1 MNYYNEIPPRML
13 AEYDMEFFPLSSSHI
28 SVTSNAHAHSALE
41 ILYFV
46 EGSYKVAID
55 GEQIIT
61 YPGDMVMLPS
71 NAVHSINHLE
81 TAEGQYYVLKLT
93 SSLLFQVFKG
103 SECADC
109 LIPFSKR
116 QNGDKSVFR
125 GSGLPEEITAM
136 WKKMIDEYNSSRPFM
151 LAMEKAYAFEL
162 LILIYRH
169 YFSGNMREHDVYIE
183 VDPNLRSMIYE
194 SVSYINDNYAS
205 NITPYECAKKINLSY
220 SYYAKLFHATVGRS
234 FKEYL
239 LSIRLEK
246 AYNALISTDLPI
258 TEIAMCCGYKNSAY
272 FSAEFK
278 KHYGTT
284 PSNVQKKGHKRDTQ
298 HF

>member
-1 MNYYNEIPPRML
+1 MNYYNEIPPSML
-13 AEYDMEFFPLSSSHI
+13 AEYDMEFFTLSSSLI
-28 SVTSNAHAHSALE
+28 ASTTSAHAHSALE

-46 EGSYKVAID
+46 KGSYKVDID

-61 YPGDMVMLPS
+61 SPGDMVMFPS
-71 NAVHSINHLE
+71 NAVHSIYHLE
-81 TAEGQYYVLKLT
+81 ATEGRYYVLKLALN
-93 SSLLFQVFKG
+93 LLFQFFKG
-103 SECADC
+103 NECADC

-125 GSGLPEEITAM
+125 ASELPAEITAM
-136 WKKMIDEYNSSRPFM
+136 WKKMIDEYNSSSPIM
-151 LAMEKAYAFEL
+151 YTMEKAYAFEL

-169 YFSGNMREHDVYIE
+169 YFAGNMRGHDIE
-183 VDPNLRSMIYE
+183 VDPRLRSMIYE

-205 NITPYECAKKINLSY
+205 DITPYECAKKINLSY

-239 LSIRLEK
+239 LSLRLEK
-246 AYNALISTDLPI
+246 AYNALISTNLPI

-284 PSNVQKKGHKRDTQ
+284 PSNIQKKGHKRDA
-298 HF
+298 

>member
-13 AEYDMEFFPLSSSHI
+13 AEYDMEFFSLSSSLI
-28 SVTSNAHAHSALE
+28 AITASAHAHSALE

-46 EGSYKVAID
+46 KGSYKVAID

-61 YPGDMVMLPS
+61 SPGDMIMFPS
-71 NAVHSINHLE
+71 NSVHSIYHLE
-81 TAEGQYYVLKLT
+81 TAEGRYYVLKLT
-93 SSLLFQVFKG
+93 SNFLFQVFKG

-116 QNGDKSVFR
+116 QNGDRSVFL
-125 GSGLPEEITAM
+125 GSEMPAEITAT
-136 WKKMIDEYNSSRPFM
+136 WKKMIYEYNSSNPMM
-151 LAMEKAYAFEL
+151 LTMEKAYAFEL

-169 YFSGNMREHDVYIE
+169 YFAGNVREHGIDIE
-183 VDPNLRSMIYE
+183 VDPKMRSLIYE
-194 SVSYINDNYAS
+194 SISYINDNYAS

-239 LSIRLEK
+239 LSLRLEK

-278 KHYGTT
+278 KYYGTT
-284 PSNVQKKGHKRDTQ
+284 PSNVQKKGYKRDV
-298 HF
+298 

>member
-13 AEYDMEFFPLSSSHI
+13 AEYDMEFFTLSSSLI
-28 SVTSNAHAHSALE
+28 AITANAHAHSALE

-46 EGSYKVAID
+46 KGSYKVAID
-55 GEQIIT
+55 GEQMIT
-61 YPGDMVMLPS
+61 SPGDMVMFPS
-71 NAVHSINHLE
+71 NTVHSIYHLE
-81 TAEGQYYVLKLT
+81 TTEGRYYVLKLT
-93 SSLLFQVFKG
+93 SNLLFQVFKG
-103 SECADC
+103 SECADG
-109 LIPFSKR
+109 LIPFTKR
-116 QNGDKSVFR
+116 HNGDRSVFR
-125 GSGLPEEITAM
+125 GTELHAEITEM
-136 WKKMIDEYNSSRPFM
+136 WKKMIDEYSSSSPM
-151 LAMEKAYAFEL
+151 MYTMEKAYAFEL

-169 YFSGNMREHDVYIE
+169 YFAGNMRAHDTDIK
-183 VDPNLRSMIYE
+183 VDPKLRSMIYE

-205 NITPYECAKKINLSY
+205 NITPYECAKKVNLSY

-278 KHYGTT
+278 KYYGTT
-284 PSNVQKKGHKRDTQ
+284 PSCVQKKRL
-298 HF
+298 